1 MRKSSEENIKIQ
13 RKENTGSK
21 REAIRFKTPQ
31 RPGSRILLSLK
42 NMAGIGILVPDRVH
56 MECTRLGTHI

>member
-56 MECTRLGTHI
+56 M

>member
-31 RPGSRILLSLK
+31 RPGISPIRIKEGIKPQHSSRSSNSLRTP
-42 NMAGIGILVPDRVH
+42 VQ
-56 MECTRLGTHI
+56 